1 MYIEGC
7 RLMKKAKLILFLCFM
22 AVLTACGNT
31 NSSTEPAKKEET
43 SKEASKES
51 AQKEN
56 KPTSGRLSKIG
67 EWKKDKNGSTLTLK
81 KINDKQKE
89 IDLSPI
95 KMKIQDV
102 KVFEYSNLGE
112 DDKELLSDNQY
123 EKDKYHRIQIT
134 YTTENTSDKDVLF
147 SGVDVI
153 TTNTKKQIQV
163 NTANLYTDK
172 GVGSFYG
179 KVENEGMVVVPLLVD
194 DVSDLSSIT
203 LHLSDVYLND
213 EPELL
218 HDGAKV
224 KFDF

>member
-1 MYIEGC
+1 
-7 RLMKKAKLILFLCFM
+7 
-22 AVLTACGNT
+22 
-31 NSSTEPAKKEET
+31 
-43 SKEASKES
+43 
-51 AQKEN
+51 
-56 KPTSGRLSKIG
+56 
-67 EWKKDKNGSTLTLK
+67 
-81 KINDKQKE
+81 
-89 IDLSPI
+89 
-95 KMKIQDV
+95 MKIHDV

-112 DDKELLSDNQY
+112 QDKELLSYNNF

-153 TTNTKKQIQV
+153 TTNTKKQIEV
-163 NTANLYTDK
+163 YKTNLTTDT
-172 GVGSFYG
+172 GVGSLYG

>member
-1 MYIEGC
+1 
-7 RLMKKAKLILFLCFM
+7 MKKAKLILFLCFM

-43 SKEASKES
+43 NKESSKES

-56 KPTSGRLSKIG
+56 KPTSGLLTEIG
-67 EWKKDKNGSTLTLK
+67 QWNKDKNGSTLTLK
-81 KINDKQKE
+81 KINNKQKE

-95 KMKIQDV
+95 KMKIHDV

-112 DDKELLSDNQY
+112 EDKELLSDSQY

-147 SGVDVI
+147 SGVDAI
-153 TTNTKKQIQV
+153 TTNTKKQIEV
-163 NTANLYTDK
+163 NKSNLTTDT

-203 LHLSDVYLND
+203 LHLSEVFLND
-213 EPELL
+213 RPELL
-218 HDGAKV
+218 HDVAKV